1 VAESSQN
8 HPVESSAFG
17 ANEWLVDEMFDRY
30 QQDPN
35 SVDKAWWEFF
45 KNYTP
50 GEHVTDKPTNGG
62 KPAAGAASGS
72 TVAQQP
78 SPKSSGQ
85 TDRTDASKKPDQA
98 SKAPEQGGTPAE
110 KKPAAA
116 PQPTTK
122 SAAAANPR
130 ADETPAKATAKKAA
144 PVPKDPEPTTKPE
157 AKDEPELTVL
167 RGAPA
172 RTAKNMDESLSVPT
186 ATSVRSVPVKLLID
200 NRTVINNHLA
210 RARGGKVSFT
220 HLIGFALVKALKQM
234 PEMNN
239 GYDVVDGKPH
249 LIVPAHVNLGLAIDM
264 QKPDGTRQLLVPSIK
279 AAESMDFA
287 AFWTAYEEIVR
298 KARNNKL
305 AVTDFQGTTIS
316 LTNPGTI
323 GTNHSVPRLMKGQ
336 GAIIGVGAMEYPPE
350 YQGASDETL
359 MRNAVS
365 KVMTL
370 TSTYDHRVIQGAQS
384 GDFLRRVHAL
394 LLGEE
399 GFYDEIFRALRIP
412 YEPIRWA
419 KDISTSHDDEV
430 SKQARVLELIHA
442 YRVRGHIM
450 ADTDPLE
457 YQQRSHPDLE
467 VESHGLTLWDLDRE
481 FATGSFGG
489 TGRRFMKLRDILG
502 ILRDSYCRT
511 VGIEYMHIQDPEQR
525 RWIQQRV
532 EQPHVKP
539 PREEQLRILLK
550 LNQAEAF
557 ETFLQT
563 KFVGQK
569 RFSLE
574 GGETTIP
581 LIDEICEAA
590 AEDDLDEVTIGMA
603 HRGRLNLLAN
613 IVGKSYSQIFRE
625 FEGNIDPRTVQGSG
639 DVKYHLGAEGEFTA
653 GTGAKIKVSVAANPS
668 HLEAVNPVVEGIVR
682 AKQDVLNRGAEFPV
696 LPVLIHGDAAFA
708 GQGVVAETL
717 NLSQLRGYR
726 TGGTVHVVV
735 NNQVGFTTSPA
746 ASRSSLYCTDVA
758 RMVQA
763 PIFHVN
769 GDDPEACI
777 GVARLA
783 FEYRQAFKKDVVIDL
798 VCYRRRGHNEG
809 DDPSYTQPLMYDL
822 IEQKRSVRK
831 LYTESLIGRGDI
843 TVEEAEQVLRDYQQQ
858 LERVFTEVREATSA
872 PSSWTTVPDYPEKRA
887 GEATT
892 AISMETLK
900 RIADAHVNTPDG
912 FVVHPKVL
920 PQLQRRAAAITA
932 GPIDWGTGEIL
943 ALGSLLMEGRPV
955 RLSGQDSRRGTFV
968 QRFATIIDRNNA
980 DEWTPLANLSE
991 DQAQFY
997 VYDSLLSE
1005 YAAMGFEYG
1014 YSVARPNALVLWE
1027 AQFGDFVN
1035 GAQIVIDEFISAGE
1049 AKWRQQSGVVLLL
1062 PHGYE
1067 GQGPDHSSARIE
1079 RFLTMAAD
1087 EAFVVAQPSTPASY
1101 FHLLRQ
1107 HSLGEEHRPLI
1118 VFTPKSM
1125 LKRKEAAS
1133 QPTDFTEGTFRPLIG
1148 DASVDPDRVEKLLLC
1163 SGRITWDLMV
1173 ERKKREGDEPTTA
1186 IARVE
1191 QLYPRPVDEI
1201 RAEMGKYPSLKEIRW
1216 VQDEPANMGPWPHM
1230 ALHLTAELGSIP
1242 FYRVSRPESSS
1253 PSVGQHSRHV
1263 EEQKALLQQA
1273 FS

>member
-1 VAESSQN
+1 MAESSQGN
-8 HPVESSAFG
+8 PVDNALAAFG
-17 ANEWLVDEMFDRY
+17 ANEWLVDEMYERY

-35 SVDKAWWEFF
+35 SVDKAWWDFF
-45 KNYTP
+45 RNYTP
-50 GEHVTDKPTNGG
+50 GEHVTDKPNGTG
-62 KPAAGAASGS
+62 KPAGQARTAPTASSPAAPATPAAQSAPAAPAKTEAAPAAKQESKPAPAPKPTVKTAAS
-72 TVAQQP
+72 
-78 SPKSSGQ
+78 
-85 TDRTDASKKPDQA
+85 
-98 SKAPEQGGTPAE
+98 
-110 KKPAAA
+110 
-116 PQPTTK
+116 
-122 SAAAANPR
+122 ANPR
-130 ADETPAKATAKKAA
+130 ADQTPAKATPKTGA
-144 PVPKDPEPTTKPE
+144 PVPKEPEPSSRAE
-157 AKDEPELTVL
+157 ASDEPDLTVL

-172 RTAKNMDESLSVPT
+172 RTAQNMDLSLSVPT

-220 HLIGFALVKALKQM
+220 HIIGFALVKALKQM

-239 GYDVVDGKPH
+239 GFDVIDGKPN
-249 LIVPAHVNLGLAIDM
+249 LIQPKHINLGLAIDM
-264 QKPDGTRQLLVPSIK
+264 AKPDGTRQLLVPSIK
-279 AAESMDFA
+279 GAETMDFA
-287 AFWTAYEEIVR
+287 AFWTAYEDIVR

-305 AVTDFQGTTIS
+305 AVSDFQGTTIS

-336 GAIIGVGAMEYPPE
+336 GAIIGVGAMDYPPE

-359 MRNAVS
+359 QRNAVS
-365 KVMTL
+365 KVMTI

-384 GDFLRRVHAL
+384 GDFLRRLHNL

-419 KDISTSHDDEV
+419 KDISATHDDEI

-467 VESHGLTLWDLDRE
+467 VETHGLTLWDLDRE

-525 RWIQQRV
+525 RWIQERV

-581 LIDEICEAA
+581 LIDEVCEAA
-590 AEDDLDEVTIGMA
+590 AESELDEVTIGMA
-603 HRGRLNLLAN
+603 HRGRLNVLAN

-639 DVKYHLGAEGEFTA
+639 DVKYHLGAEGAFTA

-668 HLEAVNPVVEGIVR
+668 HLEAVNPVVEGIAR
-682 AKQDVLNRGAEFPV
+682 AKQDMLNRGAEFPV
-696 LPVLIHGDAAFA
+696 LPLLVHGDAAFA

-726 TGGTVHVVV
+726 TGGTIHVVV

-777 GVARLA
+777 RVARLA

-858 LERVFTEVREATSA
+858 LERVFTEVREATSV
-872 PSSWTTVPDYPEKRA
+872 PSEWTTVPDYPEKSA
-887 GEATT
+887 GEFST
-892 AISMETLK
+892 AISQEVLK
-900 RIADAHVNTPDG
+900 RIADAHVNAPEG

-943 ALGSLLMEGRPV
+943 ALGSLLMDGRPV
-955 RLSGQDSRRGTFV
+955 RLAGQDSRRGTFV

-991 DQAQFY
+991 DQSQFY
-997 VYDSLLSE
+997 IYDSLLSE

-1014 YSVARPNALVLWE
+1014 YSVARPDALVLWE

-1035 GAQIVIDEFISAGE
+1035 GAQTVIDEFISAGE

-1087 EAFVVAQPSTPASY
+1087 EAFTVAQPSSPASY
-1101 FHLLRQ
+1101 FHLLRK
-1107 HSLGEEHRPLI
+1107 HSLGEQHRPLI

-1133 QPTDFTEGTFRPLIG
+1133 QPADFTEGTFQPVVP
-1148 DASVDPDRVEKLLLC
+1148 DAAVDNDAVEKVLLC

-1173 ERKKREGDEPTTA
+1173 ERRKREGDNPTTA
-1186 IARVE
+1186 ILRVE
-1191 QLYPRPVDEI
+1191 QLYPRPVEELK
-1201 RAEMGKYPSLKEIRW
+1201 AELAKFPRLKEIRW
-1216 VQDEPANMGPWPHM
+1216 VQDEPANMGAWPHM
-1230 ALHLTAELGSIP
+1230 ALHLTSDLAGTP

-1263 EEQKALLQQA
+1263 EEQKALLTQA

>member
-1 VAESSQN
+1 MAESSQSS
-8 HPVESSAFG
+8 PVEPSAFG
-17 ANEWLVDEMFDRY
+17 ANEWLVDEMFERY
-30 QQDPN
+30 QQDPT

-50 GEHVTDKPTNGG
+50 GEHATGKTAHPNGG
-62 KPAAGAASGS
+62 KAPEKTPEKAAPKAAEKPAPKAAE
-72 TVAQQP
+72 
-78 SPKSSGQ
+78 
-85 TDRTDASKKPDQA
+85 KPA
-98 SKAPEQGGTPAE
+98 PAKAPQV
-110 KKPAAA
+110 
-116 PQPTTK
+116 K

-130 ADETPAKATAKKAA
+130 ADQTPAKATPKTAA
-144 PVPKDPEPTTKPE
+144 PVPKEPEPAAKAE
-157 AKDEPELTVL
+157 VKDEPELTVL

-172 RTAKNMDESLSVPT
+172 RTAQNMDASLSVPT
-186 ATSVRSVPVKLLID
+186 ATSVRSVPVKLLWD

-220 HLIGFALVKALKQM
+220 HLIGYALVKALKTM

-239 GYDVVDGKPH
+239 GFDVIDGKPT
-249 LIVPAHVNLGLAIDM
+249 LITPAHINLGLAIDM

-287 AFWTAYEEIVR
+287 AFWTAYEDIVR

-305 AVTDFQGTTIS
+305 AVTDFQGTTIT

-336 GAIIGVGAMEYPPE
+336 GTIIGVGAMEYPPE
-350 YQGASDETL
+350 YQGASEETL
-359 MRNAVS
+359 QRNAVS
-365 KVMTL
+365 RVMTL

-419 KDISTSHDDEV
+419 KDISTSHDDEI

-532 EQPHVKP
+532 EQPHIKP

-574 GGETTIP
+574 GGETTVP

-590 AEDDLDEVTIGMA
+590 AEEELDEVTIGMA
-603 HRGRLNLLAN
+603 HRGRLNILAN
-613 IVGKSYSQIFRE
+613 VVGKSYSQIFRE

-639 DVKYHLGAEGEFTA
+639 DVKYHLGAEGEFTS
-653 GTGAKIKVSVAANPS
+653 GIGAKIKVSVAANPS
-668 HLEAVNPVVEGIVR
+668 HLEAVNPVVEGIAR
-682 AKQDVLNRGAEFPV
+682 AKQDMLNRGAEFPV
-696 LPVLIHGDAAFA
+696 LPLLIHGDAAFA

-746 ASRSSLYCTDVA
+746 SSRSSLYCTDVA

-777 GVARLA
+777 RVARLA

-843 TVEEAEQVLRDYQQQ
+843 TLEEAEQVLRDYQQQ

-872 PSSWTTVPDYPEKRA
+872 PSSWTTVPDYPEKS
-887 GEATT
+887 GVTEATT
-892 AISMETLK
+892 AISPETLK
-900 RIADAHVNTPDG
+900 RIADAHVNTPEG

-920 PQLQRRAAAITA
+920 PQLQRRAAAITE
-932 GPIDWGTGEIL
+932 GPIDWATGEIL
-943 ALGSLLMEGRPV
+943 AFGSLLMDGRPV
-955 RLSGQDSRRGTFV
+955 RLAGQDSRRGTFA
-968 QRFATIIDRNNA
+968 QRFATIIDRRNA

-991 DQAQFY
+991 EQGQFY

-1005 YAAMGFEYG
+1005 YAALGFEYG
-1014 YSVARPNALVLWE
+1014 YSVARPDALVLWE

-1035 GAQIVIDEFISAGE
+1035 GAQTVIDEFISSAE
-1049 AKWRQQSGVVLLL
+1049 TKWRQQSGVVLLL

-1087 EAFVVAQPSTPASY
+1087 EAFTVAQPSSAASH
-1101 FHLLRQ
+1101 FHLLRR

-1118 VFTPKSM
+1118 IFTPKSM
-1125 LKRKEAAS
+1125 LRRKEAMS
-1133 QPTDFTEGTFRPLIG
+1133 SPTDFTDGTFRPVIG
-1148 DASVDPDRVEKLLLC
+1148 DETVDPDKVEKVLLC
-1163 SGRITWDLMV
+1163 SGRITWDLV
-1173 ERKKREGDEPTTA
+1173 AERTKRQDERTA
-1186 IARVE
+1186 IVRVE
-1191 QLYPRPVDEI
+1191 QLYPRPSEALK
-1201 RAEMGKYPSLKEIRW
+1201 AELARFGNLKEVRW
-1216 VQDEPANMGPWPHM
+1216 VQDEPANMGAWPHM
-1230 ALHLTAELGSIP
+1230 ALHLSSEID
-1242 FYRVSRPESSS
+1242 VSLQPISRAESSS

-1263 EEQKALLQQA
+1263 DEQKALLQQA